1 MTPKPKT
8 YLGDGVYAVLRTGGM
23 LTLTTED
30 GISTTNVAN
39 ETPTVERIEIAPT
52 HGVIDAGAVT
62 TTEVEK
68 MEAHKP

>member
-30 GISTTNVAN
+30 GISTTNVVHLEPDVWAALQ
-39 ETPTVERIEIAPT
+39 RYMAPRARG
-52 HGVIDAGAVT
+52 GVD
-62 TTEVEK
+62 E
-68 MEAHKP
+68 